1 MPGFYYYMP
10 MTRTYLFYVCLALS
24 LIKINAQVIYAER
37 FNTLS
42 LGTGTNSSNNSLYY
56 FADVPGT
63 MSTINTGNLSADT
76 SSANYP
82 FRSNGQKQKA
92 WLAYS
97 NPSIAAD
104 TFAVSTSWLN
114 PSGVA
119 DAWLITPVI
128 TPVSLNSVLTWNAI
142 APDLINADGYEVYV
156 TTNTTGTVTASDFTV
171 ANRLFSISAENAT
184 WTNRGVSLANYAGQS
199 IRIGFRNNS
208 NNKYQLWLDDIVV
221 ENISNGFDVST
232 TQNKVYKYSTVN
244 TVNTITATFKNNGYV
259 PVTNLTINYKA
270 GLGAV
275 VTETQTLSSPLN
287 YLDSRDLTFS
297 MPFISSSA
305 AYYDLKIWVSG
316 INGQADQMHAN
327 DTITG
332 SITLSSSVPDKKVLI
347 EEFTSTACGWC
358 PDGYAKLSSVV
369 ATQTN
374 VIAVSHHVADNM
386 ATAESAS
393 LAGVYG
399 GTLPSGVVDQYYFT
413 ARNSATLEQTE
424 WSTYATQRAQMK
436 VPASVTIT
444 NVSYNAATRQ
454 IDATV
459 STTFVGDVKGDYR
472 LNLYIKENNIYGP
485 AADVTDNGWNQHN
498 ALFNI
503 QASPYYGLGNYLD
516 PDTYLMLPA
525 DYKHQ
530 YVVDYVADGTYGASG
545 IVPANGGTMGQTYTK
560 TYSYTLPV
568 PATGEF
574 RYNPDNIYLVGV
586 LLEYNSN
593 NLLHA
598 VINAAESKLNTN
610 PETAVGLNEHTRAAF
625 VSVYPNPA
633 TDIVYLNYYLNTP
646 QQVTVNVYN
655 ILGEQVYIE
664 QLNAGSGNIN
674 HALSVG
680 HLPQGA
686 YTIELK
692 TGKQSMTQKLTVIK

>member
-1 MPGFYYYMP
+1 MP

-24 LIKINAQVIYAER
+24 FTKIKAQVLYAER

-42 LGTGTNSSNNSLYY
+42 LSTGTNTSNNSLYH
-56 FADVPGT
+56 FADVPGN

-76 SSANYP
+76 TSANYP

-92 WLAYS
+92 WLAYH
-97 NPSIAAD
+97 NPSLTTD

-119 DAWLITPVI
+119 DAWIITPVI
-128 TPVSLNSVLTWNAI
+128 NTISLNTVLTWNAI
-142 APDLINADGYEVYV
+142 APDVINADGYEVYV
-156 TTNTTGTVTASDFTV
+156 TTNTTGTLTSSDFTS
-171 ANRLFSISAENAT
+171 ANRLFNISSENST
-184 WTNRGVSLANYAGQS
+184 WTSRGVSLANYAGQS

-208 NNKYQLWLDDIVV
+208 NNKYQLWLDDIIV
-221 ENISNGFDVST
+221 ENISNGYDVSA

-259 PVTNLTINYKA
+259 PVTGLTINYKA

-275 VTETQTLSSPLN
+275 TTETQTLSSPLN
-287 YLDSRDLTFS
+287 YMDSRDLTFS

-305 AYYDLKIWVSG
+305 AYYDLKIWVSA
-316 INGQADQMHAN
+316 INGQADQSHAN

-347 EEFTSTACGWC
+347 EQFTSAACGWC
-358 PDGYAKLSSVV
+358 PDGYAKLNSIV

-374 VIAVSHHVADNM
+374 VIAVSHHSADNM
-386 ATAESAS
+386 ASTESTS
-393 LAGVYG
+393 LTSDYA
-399 GTLPSGVVDQYYFT
+399 GTLPSGVIDQFYF
-413 ARNSATLEQTE
+413 SAKKTTTLEQSE
-424 WSTYATQRAQMK
+424 WSTYANQRAQMK

-444 NVSYNAATRQ
+444 NVSYNASTRQ

-472 LNLYIKENNIYGP
+472 LNLYIKENNVCGP
-485 AADVTDNGWNQHN
+485 VVDASDNGWNQHN

-503 QASPYYGLGNYLD
+503 QASPFYGLGNYLD

-530 YVVDYVADGTYGASG
+530 YVVNHMADGTYGTSA
-545 IVPANGGTMGQTYTK
+545 IIPANGGTLGQTYSK
-560 TYSYTLPV
+560 IYSYTLPV
-568 PATGEF
+568 AATGEF

-593 NLLHA
+593 NQQRA
-598 VINAAESKLNTN
+598 VINAAESKLNSN
-610 PETAVGLNEHTRAAF
+610 PETAVGLNELETSAF
-625 VSVYPNPA
+625 LNVYPNPA
-633 TDIVYLNYYLNTP
+633 TEIVYLNYYLNTP
-646 QQVTVNVYN
+646 QQVTVNLYN
-655 ILGEQVYIE
+655 VLGDLVYIE
-664 QLNAGSGNIN
+664 QLNAGAGNSK
-674 HALSVG
+674 HALSIG
-680 HLPQGA
+680 NLPQGT
-686 YTIELK
+686 YTMELK
-692 TGKQSMTQKLTVIK
+692 AGKQRITQKLTIIK